1 MAELFDDDF
10 LVRIER
16 LFLVSKKMAAGST
29 QAFRR
34 SRKLGSGLEVADFRP
49 YVDGDN
55 LRDVDWNYYASTR
68 ELIVRLFEE
77 EEDLHIYLLM
87 DVSASMRIGD
97 GARFDY
103 ARRLTAALAY
113 IGLSNLD
120 RVSVVPFADDTEGY
134 LPPSRGRSQIWKV
147 FRFLDQTFAGSRTN
161 TENAFRRFV
170 AQTRR
175 PGLVVV
181 ISDFYDPS
189 GFVEGL
195 NYLRFHRFEPMVL
208 HLFDDADLDPA
219 LSGDLDMVD
228 CETGE
233 RVSVTVT
240 PTLLA
245 AYRQAHDELMA
256 ELADFCR
263 TKNVLYLR
271 TPIQQPFDELV
282 LRIFR
287 LGGFLR

>member
-1 MAELFDDDF
+1 MSELFDDDF

-16 LFLVSKKMAAGST
+16 LFLVSKKMASGSA

-34 SRKLGSGLEVADFRP
+34 SKKLGAGLEVADFRP

-77 EEDLHIYLLM
+77 EEDLHIYLLV
-87 DVSASMRIGD
+87 DVSSSMRIGD
-97 GARFDY
+97 GQKFDY

-120 RVSVVPFADDTEGY
+120 RVSVVPFADDTTGY
-134 LPPSRGRSQIWKV
+134 LPPSRGRGQIWKV
-147 FRFLDQTFAGSRTN
+147 FKFLDQAFTGGRTN

-175 PGLVVV
+175 RGLVVV
-181 ISDFYDPS
+181 VSDFYDPS

-208 HLFDDADLDPA
+208 HVYDEDDRSPA

-233 RVSVTVT
+233 RVAVTVT
-240 PTLLA
+240 PSLLA
-245 AYRQAHDELMA
+245 AYREAHDSMMA
-256 ELADFCR
+256 ELSEFCR